1 MQLEGKTA
9 LVVGISN
16 DVGRVTALS
25 MANAGAKVAIADE
38 DSVRGEA
45 IVRTI
50 NQAGGSAFFQET
62 DITLNK
68 QVSELINRIIQEYG
82 CLDIAFNNVNGE
94 GPYIP
99 LANLPEGLIINNVS
113 MLKSDGKPG
122 CSIFRSTKAA
132 IKALTE
138 SSAVEYA
145 RNNIR
150 INAISPGILQKATK
164 LAQGLND
171 DQESSPSS
179 IMVPIGRPG
188 KFQEVANAVIWL
200 SSDQSSYITGQ
211 TLRIDGGINALVAN

>member
-1 MQLEGKTA
+1 M
-9 LVVGISN
+9 
-16 DVGRVTALS
+16 GRV
-25 MANAGAKVAIADE
+25 
-38 DSVRGEA
+38 
-45 IVRTI
+45 
-50 NQAGGSAFFQET
+50 
-62 DITLNK
+62 
-68 QVSELINRIIQEYG
+68 
-82 CLDIAFNNVNGE
+82 
-94 GPYIP
+94 
-99 LANLPEGLIINNVS
+99 IINNVS